1 MAGIPSWFTDS
12 PPSSTT
18 TTAATITTPT
28 EDPYW
33 NINGTNTL
41 LLDDYEGE
49 EGMILPKES
58 YGLLETILLSGAL
71 LVIIVGTIVGN
82 ILVCTA
88 VCLVRR
94 L

>member
-18 TTAATITTPT
+18 TTAATTTLT

-71 LVIIVGTIVGN
+71 LIIIVGTIVGN